1 MRKGKFSMQL
11 IIHFKKKGMMRF
23 LSAIE
28 TSNTILRILKR
39 TALEMEYSQGFHP
52 TPKVSFLDS
61 TPTGVIDLALY
72 AAVKIRNAE
81 LDPKCFLEELKSKTV
96 AGIEPCDVFIDERNL
111 NTLVSGYEY
120 LVFFNKKPD
129 FSIPLKKHSGKEFIP
144 SNLMNI
150 VDEFSKNRYYVVK
163 YIVDK
168 SNIFNPYLFE
178 DVYIAIRT
186 RAVVGNEGVNSLLQK
201 ART

>member
-1 MRKGKFSMQL
+1 VQKWGKGKFGMQL
-11 IIHFKKKGMMRF
+11 IVHFKKKGMMRF

-39 TALEMEYSQGFHP
+39 TGLEMEYSQGFHP

-81 LDPKCFLEELKSKTV
+81 IDPKCLLEELKSKTV
-96 AGIEPCDVFIDERNL
+96 AGIEPCGVSIDERNL

-120 LVFFNKKPD
+120 LVFSTENQ
-129 FSIPLKKHSGKEFIP
+129 
-144 SNLMNI
+144 
-150 VDEFSKNRYYVVK
+150 
-163 YIVDK
+163 
-168 SNIFNPYLFE
+168 IFHL
-178 DVYIAIRT
+178 R
-186 RAVVGNEGVNSLLQK
+186 
-201 ART
+201 